1 MHEFDKEI
9 ARITEI
15 RIQDPGF
22 ALRHARRRIRRQTL
36 AADGRLNIVAADHPA
51 RRVTAVGSEPLAMA
65 DRADYLRRILR
76 VLASDLVDGVMGTM
90 DVLEELLIVAG
101 QRVSQGDPDPLEGK
115 LLIGSM
121 NRGGLAG
128 VAWEMH
134 DPVTGVSA
142 ATCARFRLDGAKFLL
157 RLLDDDPGSL
167 RTMVAAAEAI
177 RQTNALDLPMFLE
190 PLPMVRQDVAFRVA
204 KTPEA
209 LAKIVSVS
217 SALGDSSRLLWLKL
231 PYCPGYEAVARAT
244 TLPILLLGGESA
256 GDYRPFL
263 EELSQAMRAGS
274 NVRGALVGRNV
285 LYPGSADPLDAAN
298 AVGAAVHGKKEPGM
312 D

>member
-1 MHEFDKEI
+1 MYEYDKEI
-9 ARITEI
+9 ARITDI
-15 RIQDPGF
+15 RIHDPGF
-22 ALRHARRRIRRQTL
+22 ALRHSRQRIRRKTVTT
-36 AADGRLNIVAADHPA
+36 DGRLNIVAADHPA
-51 RRVTAVGSEPLAMA
+51 RRVTAVGDDRLAMA

-76 VLASDLVDGVMGTM
+76 VLRSDLVDGVMATM

-101 QRVSQGDPDPLEGK
+101 QRVSQGDSDPLESK

-128 VAWEMH
+128 VAWEMD
-134 DPVTGVSA
+134 DPTTGVSA
-142 ATCARFRLDGAKFLL
+142 ATCEKFRLDGAKFLL

-167 RTMVAAAEAI
+167 RTMVAAAKAI
-177 RQTNALDLPMFLE
+177 RETNTLELPMFLE
-190 PLPMVRQDVAFRVA
+190 PLPMARQDVAFRVV

-217 SALGDSSRLLWLKL
+217 SALGDSSRHLWLKL
-231 PYCPGYEAVARAT
+231 PYCPGYETVARAT

-263 EELSQAMRAGS
+263 EELSQGIGAGS

-285 LYPGSADPLDAAN
+285 LYPGSEDPLVAAN
-298 AVGAAVHGKKEPGM
+298 AVGAVVHGKSGS
-312 D
+312 

>member
-1 MHEFDKEI
+1 MHEYDQEI
-9 ARITEI
+9 ARITNV
-15 RIQDPGF
+15 RIEDPEFG
-22 ALRHARRRIRRQTL
+22 LRHARERVRRHRLTS
-36 AADGRLNIVAADHPA
+36 DGRLNIVAADHPA
-51 RRVTAVGSEPLAMA
+51 RRVTSVGAEPLAMA

-76 VLASDLVDGVMGTM
+76 VLQSDLVDGVMGTM

-101 QRVSQGDPDPLEGK
+101 LRVENGQPDPLAEK

-128 VAWEMH
+128 VAWEMD

-142 ATCARFRLDGAKFLL
+142 ATCAYFQLDGAKFLL
-157 RLLDDDPGSL
+157 RLLDDDAGSL

-177 RQTNALDLPMFLE
+177 CATNALELPMFLE
-190 PLPMVRQDVAFRVA
+190 PLPMARQDVAFRVV

-217 SALGDSSRLLWLKL
+217 SALGDSSRRLWLKL

-263 EELSQAMRAGS
+263 EELSQAMQAGG

-285 LYPGSADPLDAAN
+285 LYPGDADPFDAAQ
-298 AVGAAVHGKKEPGM
+298 AVGAEVHSVS
-312 D
+312 